1 MSFASISDYEAKYGS
16 VEDEGAL
23 QAWLDDAT
31 TSLTS
36 LLGDSLDPADAVQA
50 SLLTTICRDMVHRAF
65 ASVAPGYGVTS
76 YSQGANG
83 FNESMSYANAT
94 GDLYLTKWERSLLGI
109 GEQELGWYDPYDQ
122 SELGGAS

>member
-1 MSFASISDYEAKYGS
+1 MSFASIDDYEAKYGS
-16 VEDEGAL
+16 VGDESVL

-31 TSLTS
+31 VHLTA
-36 LLGDSLDPADAVQA
+36 LLRGTIDPEDEDQA
-50 SLLTTICRDMVHRAF
+50 GLLRTVCRDMAHRAY

-83 FNESMSYANAT
+83 FSESMSYANAT
-94 GDLYLTKWERSLLGI
+94 GDLYLTKAEKALLGI
-109 GEQELGWYDPYDQ
+109 GNQQIGWYDPYDQ

>member
-1 MSFASISDYEAKYGS
+1 MSFATISDYEAKYGS
-16 VEDEGAL
+16 VGDEDAL

-31 TSLTS
+31 VYLTA
-36 LLGDSLDPADAVQA
+36 LLGGSLDPEDAVQA
-50 SLLTTICRDMVHRAF
+50 SLLMTVCRDMTHRAY

-94 GDLYLTKWERSLLGI
+94 GDLYLTKAERLLLGI
-109 GEQELGWYDPYDQ
+109 GTQQVGWYDPYDQ

>member
-16 VEDEGAL
+16 VGDRTTL

-31 TSLTS
+31 TYLTGM
-36 LLGDSLDPADAVQA
+36 LGGSLDPSDAGQA
-50 SLLTTICRDMVHRAF
+50 GLLRTVCRDMVHRAY

-83 FNESMSYANAT
+83 FSESMSYANAT
-94 GDLYLTKWERSLLGI
+94 GDLYPTKTERLLLGI
-109 GEQELGWYDPYDQ
+109 GVQEVGWYDPFDQ

>member
-1 MSFASISDYEAKYGS
+1 MSFASISDYEDKYGS
-16 VEDEGAL
+16 AGDDVAL

-31 TSLTS
+31 THLTA
-36 LLGDSLDPADAVQA
+36 LLGGTLDPDDAAQA
-50 SLLTTICRDMVHRAF
+50 ALLRTVCRDMAHRAY

-83 FNESMSYANAT
+83 FSESMSYANAT
-94 GDLYLTKWERSLLGI
+94 GDLYLTKTERMLLGI
-109 GEQELGWYDPYDQ
+109 GTQQVGWYDPYDQ

>member
-1 MSFASISDYEAKYGS
+1 MSFASISDYEAKYGE
-16 VEDEGAL
+16 VGDVCAL
-23 QAWLDDAT
+23 QTWLDDAT
-31 TSLTS
+31 VHLTA
-36 LLGDSLDPADAVQA
+36 LLGETLDPENATQTAALMTV
-50 SLLTTICRDMVHRAF
+50 CRDMAHRAY

-94 GDLYLTKWERSLLGI
+94 GDLYLTKAERLLLGI
-109 GEQELGWYDPYDQ
+109 GTQQVGWYDPYDQ